1 MGTCLTKSQERSSS
15 KLGLNNM
22 EKSPNE
28 ENTLRLIQEL
38 PRVNCYEQGRH
49 LNQHETIEKFLGLF
63 ALDNFPSLY
72 VYFLIKK
79 VLLVIF
85 TIVYKKTKSKA
96 PHEHL
101 RMDYLR

>member
-1 MGTCLTKSQERSSS
+1 MGTCLIKSQERSSS

-38 PRVNCYEQGRH
+38 PRANCYEQGRH

-72 VYFLIKK
+72 VYFLTKK